1 MLDMCRL
8 CIRYYIYS
16 FVHVLYVFVWV
27 TFFPYCVVPILL
39 HFIFVSVYRRS
50 YSDWL
55 YISRY

>member
-1 MLDMCRL
+1 MCRL

-16 FVHVLYVFVWV
+16 FVHGLYVFVWV
-27 TFFPYCVVPILL
+27 TFFLYCVVPILL
-39 HFIFVSVYRRS
+39 HFISVSVYRRS